1 MSADIRPGWAVFGVC
16 WRRRSVAVVAVI
28 VAVTFAVGASSAL
41 PAAEPLTRL
50 GKGFVSAARN
60 AIDAATMPQVV
71 GSNLYLHLGI
81 IAACGCQHL
90 PDFDRTHITA
100 VIFEHAFYRL
110 GARSLFADCPPV
122 SAHVAISRSTRP
134 STVINSVR
142 TACRSSATVIQQ
154 RVQRKYL
161 CCQPSWLPRSGR

>member
-110 GARSLFADCPPV
+110 GAIWDRCQIPLRRLPPCLG
-122 SAHVAISRSTRP
+122 TRCNQP
-134 STVINSVR
+134 LN
-142 TACRSSATVIQQ
+142 TAEYGHQFGSNC
-154 RVQRKYL
+154 L
-161 CCQPSWLPRSGR
+161 